1 MMILA
6 AILIQAE
13 TSFEER
19 RLAVLPGEASAYVT
33 VFSPT
38 GTRVA
43 YVLKLGEKQTVVI
56 GDKAGPEFDDVFI
69 PVFSPSGKTLA
80 YGGISKEESQ
90 LLTEGRAESIA
101 GAGTPMFGSGDVM
114 AYILHEA
121 EGNCAVFNGVKGPP
135 HPMMGLDGIS
145 RDGKVLVYSVFENRR
160 WRFVVGGREHPDFE
174 GVEGPVAI
182 SRDGG
187 TVVYG
192 AIEGSDCFAVVN
204 GEKGAAH
211 YLVTSWAVSPDGKR
225 VAYGAQGDDRK
236 AFVMADGKKGELFE
250 AVGRPVFSA
259 DGRHLA
265 YWGQSGS
272 EKVVVLDGKKG
283 RAFDYRYDL
292 SPITF
297 SADGNHIAYRAH
309 LEEAP
314 VIAVDDTASEP
325 YALAGDPVFAP
336 DGKTVAYAAMPRGSR
351 WIVVA
356 GNKKSDAFDEIGP
369 IVFRPDGKR
378 VAFGARIGQELWWK
392 VMDLE

>member
-1 MMILA
+1 MIILA

-13 TSFEER
+13 VSFEER
-19 RLAVLPGEASAYVT
+19 RLAVIPGQASAYAT
-33 VFSPT
+33 VFSPD

-43 YVLKLGEKQTVVI
+43 YVLRQGEKQTVVI
-56 GDKAGPEFDDVFI
+56 GDKASPEFDEVSV
-69 PVFSPSGKTLA
+69 PVFSPSGKIVA
-80 YGGISKEESQ
+80 YSGFREGKSELYI
-90 LLTEGRAESIA
+90 EGRAEPIA
-101 GAGTPMFGSGDVM
+101 GGSQPMFGSGDVM
-114 AYILHEA
+114 AYVL
-121 EGNCAVFNGVKGPP
+121 GDCTVFNGVKGPG
-135 HPMMGLDGIS
+135 HPTMGLSGIS
-145 RDGKVLVYSVFENRR
+145 ADGKVLVYTVFENRR
-160 WRFVVGGREHPDFE
+160 WRCVVGGRAHPDFE
-174 GVEGPVAI
+174 GVEWPVAI

-236 AFVMADGKKGELFE
+236 AFVMADGKKGDLFE
-250 AVGRPVFSA
+250 SVGRPVFSA
-259 DGRHLA
+259 DGKHLA

-283 RAFDYRYDL
+283 RAFDDRSQS
-292 SPITF
+292 SPIIF
-297 SADGNHIAYRAH
+297 SADGTHIAYRAH
-309 LEEAP
+309 LEGRP
-314 VIAVDDTASEP
+314 VIVVDDTASEP

-336 DGKTVAYAAMPRGSR
+336 DGKTVAYAAMPRGSQ

-356 GNKKSDAFDEIGP
+356 GNKKSDSFNEIGP
-369 IVFRPDGKR
+369 IVFRPDGKK
-378 VAFGARIGQELWWK
+378 VAFGARSDQELWWK